1 MAMVVIYTTQY
12 CPYCTQAKALLKH
25 KGVAF
30 QEVDVGKDAALR
42 DKMIEKSGRRTVPQ
56 IFIDGDPIGGFD
68 ELRALDEEGKLDTLS
83 AA

>member
-1 MAMVVIYTTQY
+1 MATVVIYTTQY

-30 QEVDVGKDAALR
+30 QEVDVGEDAARR
-42 DKMIEKSGRRTVPQ
+42 DQMIEESGRRTVPQ

-68 ELRALDEEGKLDTLS
+68 ELRALDEEGKLDTLL

>member
-1 MAMVVIYTTQY
+1 MATVVIYTTQY

-30 QEVDVGKDAALR
+30 EEVDVGKDAALR
-42 DKMIEKSGRRTVPQ
+42 DKMIEESGRRTVPQ

-68 ELRALDEEGKLDTLS
+68 ELRALDEEGKLDTLL

>member
-1 MAMVVIYTTQY
+1 MATVVMYTSQY
-12 CPYCTQAKALLKH
+12 CPYCTQAKAFLKH

-30 QEVDVGKDAALR
+30 QEIDVGADAALR

-56 IFIDGDPIGGFD
+56 IFINGDPIGGFE
-68 ELRALDEEGKLDTLS
+68 ELRSLDEEGKLDTLL